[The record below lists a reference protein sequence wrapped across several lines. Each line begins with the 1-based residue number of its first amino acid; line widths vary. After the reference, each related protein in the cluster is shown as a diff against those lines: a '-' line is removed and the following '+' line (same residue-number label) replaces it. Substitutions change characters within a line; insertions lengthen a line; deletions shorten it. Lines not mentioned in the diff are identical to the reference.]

1 MLETRALLIAVGTL
15 TSSHVKTGQCCCMA
29 IIFVA
34 VMLQHRFKPFAEDE
48 KAAKHWSS
56 INKQAEIALACQF
69 GAIFLGLT
77 STLVGW
83 ETTTGRLLQW
93 PITIGSLFFFFTPL
107 LMTVAVEG
115 HNLRGLSEEFD
126 HMLEDKK
133 FTNPLKLDDEDQDED
148 EDEDE
153 GDGEDKNEDEDGGD
167 EDQGEG
173 DEESGDTRPEP
184 EPEPDGDESEQ
195 DAELGAQPGG
205 DA

>member
-1 MLETRALLIAVGTL
+1 
-15 TSSHVKTGQCCCMA
+15 MA
-29 IIFVA
+29 ILFAA

-148 EDEDE
+148 EDE

-184 EPEPDGDESEQ
+184 EPEPEPDGDESEQ